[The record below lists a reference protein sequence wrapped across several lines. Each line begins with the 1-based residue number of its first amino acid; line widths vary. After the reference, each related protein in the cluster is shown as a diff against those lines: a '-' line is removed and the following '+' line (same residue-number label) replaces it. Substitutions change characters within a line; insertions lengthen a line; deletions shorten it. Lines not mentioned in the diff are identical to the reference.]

1 MKNPELNDFQEN
13 KNNEKDVSNNL
24 NPLIDDSIEKDY
36 FFLIKTLFNEKYT
49 KELKEE
55 IDNYTNKILLHQ
67 SYILQV
73 QTLFK
78 IINDFPDEK
87 YIEEI
92 EKYDKDNDFII
103 QLDFNKISE
112 NILFKFLTKQYKYD
126 LLYLGVIYSI
136 PYAEINYFKK
146 IIKLIIEECNKEEK
160 KKKI

>member
-136 PYAEINYFKK
+136 PNAEINYFKK
-146 IIKLIIEECNKEEK
+146 NNK
-160 KKKI
+160 INNR